1 MERRATEAVSGA
13 ARLEILALGKK
24 EICKKDVYIKM

>member
-13 ARLEILALGKK
+13 ARLEILVWEKK
-24 EICKKDVYIKM
+24 KYGRKIFYIKM